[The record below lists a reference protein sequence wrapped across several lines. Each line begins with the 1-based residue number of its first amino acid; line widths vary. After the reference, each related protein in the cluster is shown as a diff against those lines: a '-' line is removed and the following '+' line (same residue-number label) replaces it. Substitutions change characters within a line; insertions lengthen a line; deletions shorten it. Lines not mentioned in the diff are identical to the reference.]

1 MSSTSRQGDIEQP
14 SSSSAEDHV
23 NFNTVTAK
31 EVEPTTPQIIA
42 EPYYEN
48 TSFRPPQVLYVTYA
62 NQQPSTIERRPSLII
77 LDNNA
82 DDNRDGEEDSRPLLW
97 CAIIGF
103 LFSWIPI
110 IGFLTFCLNSNAPV
124 RSQRAVFAHMACF
137 VAGVVVFLNI
147 LILPAI
153 FRPQ

>member
-1 MSSTSRQGDIEQP
+1 MSSGANQGDREQ
-14 SSSSAEDHV
+14 SSSSIAADHI
-23 NFNTVTAK
+23 NFTAAK

-48 TSFRPPQVLYVTYA
+48 SSFRSPQVVYVTYA
-62 NQQPSTIERRPSLII
+62 NQPPSALERRPSVII
-77 LDNNA
+77 LDNN
-82 DDNRDGEEDSRPLLW
+82 NVENNVDGVEDSRLLC

-103 LFSWIPI
+103 IFSWIPI
-110 IGFLTFCLNSNAPV
+110 IGFLTFCLHSNAPV

-137 VAGVVVFLNI
+137 VAGIVVFLNI

-153 FRPQ
+153 FRQY